1 MSNLS
6 QQVRCP
12 VWWLEILATV
22 VYVFVV
28 LFGAAVL
35 PAVVCLVQR
44 GQVAGCAINP
54 RNPLLFVCLFLVFI
68 LCLVLQC

>member
-1 MSNLS
+1 MSNSS
-6 QQVRCP
+6 QQGPVRCL

-22 VYVFVV
+22 VYLFVV

-35 PAVVCLVQR
+35 LAVVCLVQR

-54 RNPLLFVCLFLVFI
+54 RHPLIKFPFFSRPAIELG
-68 LCLVLQC
+68 